1 MEEDDRSAII
11 TFNIEKVEASQELML
26 TIFTEMDD
34 GIGMPIEHKEGAA
47 HALLKRILS
56 RKEIYLQGIE
66 ADYIK
71 LKAPEAVMNIAYYN

>member
-1 MEEDDRSAII
+1 MEDDRSAII

-34 GIGMPIEHKEGAA
+34 GIGMPVEYKEGAA

-56 RKEIYLQGIE
+56 RKEIHLQAIE

-71 LKAPEAVMNIAYYN
+71 LKAPDAVMNIAYYN